1 MKLELVSVSSSSLI
15 LHPSSLLLMLSQVVE
30 LIEEKQKFAITS
42 HLRPDG
48 DSLGSSL
55 GLYWLLRAL
64 DKEVEVIMRDEVPRA
79 YQKLPG
85 TREVRVTP
93 AVDRPFDAVF
103 VIECSDITRPGLID
117 LERQFVVNID
127 HHSTTALFGDINWI
141 DSTASAVGEMIYN
154 LCKALG
160 VRVTKEIAECVYTAL
175 ITDTGSFHYSNTS
188 ERTFKVASE
197 LVRAGVKPAKIS
209 QAVFSNY
216 PWSKLELLAE
226 VLTTVK
232 RDASGHVAWLA
243 QTQEMQERARAT
255 DEDGDGFV
263 NYPMSCGDVEAC
275 AFFKETAPGVY
286 RVSLRSK
293 CDVNVARIAER
304 FGGGGH
310 RNAAGCTF
318 HGTCDEAEREVVRL
332 LVEAVENRGNGGV
345 GSAEQ
350 RANNGGGSSDTL
362 GEQQQEILAAAEKR
376 KAERDAR

>member
-1 MKLELVSVSSSSLI
+1 
-15 LHPSSLLLMLSQVVE
+15 
-30 LIEEKQKFAITS
+30 
-42 HLRPDG
+42 
-48 DSLGSSL
+48 
-55 GLYWLLRAL
+55 
-64 DKEVEVIMRDEVPRA
+64 MRDPVPHA

-85 TREVRVTP
+85 TEFVRVTP
-93 AVDRPFDAVF
+93 SVDREYDAVF

-117 LERQFVVNID
+117 LDKQLVVNID

-160 VRVTKEIAECVYTAL
+160 VRVTREIAECVYTAL

-197 LVRAGVKPAKIS
+197 LVRAGVKPAKVS
-209 QAVFSNY
+209 QAVFANY
-216 PWSKLELLAE
+216 PWSKIELLGE
-226 VLTTVK
+226 VLATVK
-232 RDASGHVAWLA
+232 RDATGRVAWLA
-243 QTQEMQERARAT
+243 QTLDMQERAHAT

-275 AFFKETAPGVY
+275 AFFKETAPGTY

-318 HGTCDEAEREVVRL
+318 EGTIEDAERQLVSL
-332 LVEAVENRGNGGV
+332 LLDAVENRGNGASGA
-345 GSAEQ
+345 GSRQ
-350 RANNGGGSSDTL
+350 DVVV
-362 GEQQQEILAAAEKR
+362 AAER
-376 KAERDAR
+376 QGIERDARP